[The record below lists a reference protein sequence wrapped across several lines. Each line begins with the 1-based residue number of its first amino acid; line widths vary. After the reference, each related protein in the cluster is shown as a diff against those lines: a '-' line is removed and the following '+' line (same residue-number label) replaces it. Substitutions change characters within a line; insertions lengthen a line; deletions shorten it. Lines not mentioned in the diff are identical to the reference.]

1 MATKIRVYAF
11 NGKKYDGTADQ
22 YSLYFP
28 IPKSKR
34 EGIVGFYIPF
44 NFVNGQIYTCDS
56 GEVREGI
63 GKDVYLGKKMDIAS
77 LPEYVRK
84 WVYNYE
90 TAFQHTLELN
100 TDEAWNEFNKM

>member
-11 NGKKYDGTADQ
+11 NENTADK

-44 NFVNGQIYTCDS
+44 NFVSGQIYTCDS
-56 GEVREGI
+56 GEVKYGI
-63 GKDVYLGKKMDIAS
+63 GKDVYLGKKQDIAS
-77 LPEYVRK
+77 LPDYVRE
-84 WVYNYE
+84 WIYNYE
-90 TAFQHTLELN
+90 SKYQKVLERD